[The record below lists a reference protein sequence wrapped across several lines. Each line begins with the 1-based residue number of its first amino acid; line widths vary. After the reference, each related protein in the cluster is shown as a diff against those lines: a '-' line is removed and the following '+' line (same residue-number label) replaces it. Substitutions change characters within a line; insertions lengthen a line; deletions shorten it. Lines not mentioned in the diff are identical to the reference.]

1 MKTSEKFNPL
11 DMAAS
16 LAYAAFPHF
25 VEMSAQ
31 PKSFFAVIGGPV

>member
-25 VEMSAQ
+25 VEMNAQ
-31 PKSFFAVIGGPV
+31 PKFYSADLGAPV